1 MILVFLAYYNLNLN
15 LNMDWTDF
23 QILYWFF
30 KKSGRVLYLGD
41 IDLLNF
47 TLLNADEVY
56 FISPE
61 KINIENPKLKKF
73 EENPEY
79 FDLANLPESF
89 DRIINF
95 LPMNIIT
102 SFKIMGRFMNLIGKD
117 KKLLIKIE
125 VPKKQVKY
133 SDIILGDLLPK
144 LNIEK
149 ISYLEIE
156 DCKYIIGK
164 KL

>member
-1 MILVFLAYYNLNLN
+1 MNLN

-30 KKSGRVLYLGD
+30 KKSGRVLYLGE

-47 TLLNADEVY
+47 TLLNAEEVY
-56 FISPE
+56 LVTPQ
-61 KINIENPKLKKF
+61 KINLKNPRLKKF

-79 FDLANLPESF
+79 LNLSDLPRSF

-95 LPMNIIT
+95 LPMNIVT
-102 SFKIMGRFMNLIGKD
+102 SFKIMGRFVGLLGKN
-117 KKLLIKIE
+117 KKLLIKVE
-125 VPKKQVKY
+125 AEKKQMKY
-133 SDIILGDLLPK
+133 CDIILDELLPK
-144 LNIEK
+144 LNLEK
-149 ISYLEIE
+149 VMCFEME
-156 DCKYIIGK
+156 GNKYVIGK